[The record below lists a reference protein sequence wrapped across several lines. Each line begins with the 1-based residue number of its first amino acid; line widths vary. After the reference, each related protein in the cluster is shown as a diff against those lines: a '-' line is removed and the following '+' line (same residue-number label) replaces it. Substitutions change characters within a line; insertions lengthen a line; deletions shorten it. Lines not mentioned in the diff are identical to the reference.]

1 METALLL
8 LPWAVSGDLQR
19 AASVQYQGG
28 DLVNYKILTGAQTK
42 DEMGAWAQGTPNA
55 LVTGKGHQVVLEG
68 CLRGA

>member
-1 METALLL
+1 MEIVSTVRSMETALLL

-42 DEMGAWAQGTPNA
+42 DEMGA
-55 LVTGKGHQVVLEG
+55 
-68 CLRGA
+68 